1 MAHSFTPLEYRA
13 STEQQI
19 GHRECRPASL
29 FTWDEV
35 LPLVGGADR
44 KFLTDLMT
52 KCGVTLRDG
61 VGSSD
66 RLFRLASRSHD
77 QGVLHQ
83 WMKLLSDCDLGQFLD
98 HVVPFLRNISGF
110 HYGERKRSLLAMF
123 DEIWHRPP
131 DESPSR
137 IDRILGMFDEIWHR
151 PPDESPSR
159 IDRKLGMEFPASVML
174 EITQSCNFACRMCSS
189 RTGGFLAHRTMP
201 VEAFDEF
208 VRVFAPYAKV
218 LRINGYG
225 ETSIVPG
232 LARYLDCLDH
242 HHYSESREIITNLSA
257 NDAVYLD
264 LHARGFTQLVSWDAA
279 SQAVFEHIRVGA
291 RYDELLPR
299 LRKLGKAVR
308 PHPERLGLLMTVQER
323 NLPQVVPVTRLA
335 VEVGAGLVIFNMIK
349 EEKGSPWMEKR
360 FQEIRRIFSEAQ
372 SMAAAAGLIVSI
384 PDHVG
389 SQRLRTPQVKRTSGS
404 FCDRPWRE
412 LFIRYDGEAQ
422 VCNMFNPFSYG
433 QLTPPGA
440 KQGVEQRFHILW
452 SGPNARLFRRLINSE
467 HPHPYC
473 KECYYLYG

>member
-52 KCGVTLRDG
+52 KCGVALRDG

-77 QGVLHQ
+77 ESVLHQ

-110 HYGERKRSLLAMF
+110 HYGERKRSLLA
-123 DEIWHRPP
+123 
-131 DESPSR
+131 
-137 IDRILGMFDEIWHR
+137 MFDEIWHR

-323 NLPQVVPVTRLA
+323 NLPQVLPVTRLA

-360 FQEIRRIFSEAQ
+360 FQEIRRIFSEVQ

>member
-1 MAHSFTPLEYRA
+1 MAHLFTPLEHRA
-13 STEQQI
+13 STEHQI
-19 GHRECRPASL
+19 GHLECRPASL
-29 FTWDEV
+29 CTWDEV

-52 KCGVTLRDG
+52 KCGVALRDG

-77 QGVLHQ
+77 QSVLYQ

-110 HYGERKRSLLAMF
+110 HYGETKRSLLAMF
-123 DEIWHRPP
+123 DK
-131 DESPSR
+131 
-137 IDRILGMFDEIWHR
+137 IWHR

-218 LRINGYG
+218 LRINGLG

-308 PHPERLGLLMTVQER
+308 SHPERLGLLMTVQER

-360 FQEIRRIFSEAQ
+360 FQEIRRIFSEVQ
-372 SMAAAAGLIVSI
+372 SMAAAADLIVSI

>member
-1 MAHSFTPLEYRA
+1 
-13 STEQQI
+13 
-19 GHRECRPASL
+19 
-29 FTWDEV
+29 
-35 LPLVGGADR
+35 
-44 KFLTDLMT
+44 
-52 KCGVTLRDG
+52 
-61 VGSSD
+61 
-66 RLFRLASRSHD
+66 
-77 QGVLHQ
+77 
-83 WMKLLSDCDLGQFLD
+83 MKLLSDCDLGQFLD

-110 HYGERKRSLLAMF
+110 HYGERKRSLLA
-123 DEIWHRPP
+123 
-131 DESPSR
+131 
-137 IDRILGMFDEIWHR
+137 MFDEIWHR

-232 LARYLDCLDH
+232 LASYLDCLDH
-242 HHYSESREIITNLSA
+242 HHYSESREIITNFSA

-291 RYDELLPR
+291 CYDELLPR

-360 FQEIRRIFSEAQ
+360 FQEIRRIFSEVQ

>member
-29 FTWDEV
+29 FTLDAV
-35 LPLVGGADR
+35 LSLVGGGDR
-44 KFLTDLMT
+44 IFLTVFLAI
-52 KCGVTLRDG
+52 CGVGVRD
-61 VGSSD
+61 VVCASD

-77 QGVLHQ
+77 ESVLHQ

-110 HYGERKRSLLAMF
+110 HYGERKRSLLA
-123 DEIWHRPP
+123 
-131 DESPSR
+131 
-137 IDRILGMFDEIWHR
+137 MFDEIWHR

-242 HHYSESREIITNLSA
+242 HHYSESREIITNFSA

-279 SQAVFEHIRVGA
+279 NQAVFEDIRVGA

-323 NLPQVVPVTRLA
+323 NLPQVLPVTRLA

-360 FQEIRRIFSEAQ
+360 FQEIRRIFSEVQ

>member
-1 MAHSFTPLEYRA
+1 
-13 STEQQI
+13 
-19 GHRECRPASL
+19 
-29 FTWDEV
+29 
-35 LPLVGGADR
+35 
-44 KFLTDLMT
+44 
-52 KCGVTLRDG
+52 
-61 VGSSD
+61 
-66 RLFRLASRSHD
+66 
-77 QGVLHQ
+77 
-83 WMKLLSDCDLGQFLD
+83 
-98 HVVPFLRNISGF
+98 
-110 HYGERKRSLLAMF
+110 
-123 DEIWHRPP
+123 
-131 DESPSR
+131 
-137 IDRILGMFDEIWHR
+137 
-151 PPDESPSR
+151 
-159 IDRKLGMEFPASVML
+159 MEFPASVML

-242 HHYSESREIITNLSA
+242 HRYSESREIITNLSA
-257 NDAVYLD
+257 DDAVYLD

-372 SMAAAAGLIVSI
+372 SMAAAAGLIVRI

-389 SQRLRTPQVKRTSGS
+389 SERLRTPQVKRTSGS

-440 KQGVEQRFHILW
+440 KQGIEQRFHILW

-473 KECYYLYG
+473 KECYYLYR

>member
-1 MAHSFTPLEYRA
+1 
-13 STEQQI
+13 
-19 GHRECRPASL
+19 
-29 FTWDEV
+29 
-35 LPLVGGADR
+35 
-44 KFLTDLMT
+44 
-52 KCGVTLRDG
+52 
-61 VGSSD
+61 
-66 RLFRLASRSHD
+66 
-77 QGVLHQ
+77 
-83 WMKLLSDCDLGQFLD
+83 
-98 HVVPFLRNISGF
+98 
-110 HYGERKRSLLAMF
+110 LAM
-123 DEIWHRPP
+123 
-131 DESPSR
+131 
-137 IDRILGMFDEIWHR
+137 LDEIWHR

-159 IDRKLGMEFPASVML
+159 IDRKLGMEFPASVLL

-218 LRINGYG
+218 LRINGLG

-308 PHPERLGLLMTVQER
+308 PNPERLGLLMTVQER

-372 SMAAAAGLIVSI
+372 SMAAAAGLIVRI

-412 LFIRYDGEAQ
+412 LFVRYDGEAQ

>member
-19 GHRECRPASL
+19 EHRECRPASL

-52 KCGVTLRDG
+52 KCGVALRDG

-66 RLFRLASRSHD
+66 RLFRLASGSHD
-77 QGVLHQ
+77 QSVLHQ

-110 HYGERKRSLLAMF
+110 HYGETKRSLLAM
-123 DEIWHRPP
+123 
-131 DESPSR
+131 
-137 IDRILGMFDEIWHR
+137 LDEIWHR

-201 VEAFDEF
+201 VEVFDEF

-232 LARYLDCLDH
+232 LACYLDCLDH

-257 NDAVYLD
+257 DDAVYLD

>member
-1 MAHSFTPLEYRA
+1 
-13 STEQQI
+13 
-19 GHRECRPASL
+19 
-29 FTWDEV
+29 
-35 LPLVGGADR
+35 
-44 KFLTDLMT
+44 
-52 KCGVTLRDG
+52 
-61 VGSSD
+61 
-66 RLFRLASRSHD
+66 
-77 QGVLHQ
+77 
-83 WMKLLSDCDLGQFLD
+83 MKLLSDCDLGQFLD

-110 HYGERKRSLLAMF
+110 HSGERKRSLLA
-123 DEIWHRPP
+123 
-131 DESPSR
+131 
-137 IDRILGMFDEIWHR
+137 MFDEIWHR

-189 RTGGFLAHRTMP
+189 RTGGFLADRTMP

-242 HHYSESREIITNLSA
+242 HHYSESREIITNFSA